1 MMLSYP
7 LSPYIDA
14 LDRSVSIA
22 LLASGGVDSAVACA
36 LLVRAGFRPKLF
48 YINIGM
54 KDEGFTD
61 CTREEDLEMVALIAR
76 KYALEYEEVDLNEAY
91 WERVVSYTI
100 DSVKRG
106 LTPNPDVMCN
116 RFIKFGVFE
125 ERYGHAFDYIA
136 SGHYA
141 STVVRNGKVYLG
153 TAPDPV
159 KDQTDFL
166 AQINLKQISKILFPI
181 GTLDKSQVRAIA
193 EEEHLPNAHRKDSQ
207 GICFLG
213 KINYNDFLEKY
224 LGKKKGDIIDFET
237 GNKIGEHDGFW
248 FHTIGQRKGLGL
260 SGGPWF
266 VVRKDCPANILYVSR
281 GYDPETQYGYEIWC
295 RDFHFITENPFT
307 AGCPN
312 PLPVALKVRHT
323 PEFLR
328 ATLEKEGDVYHIVS
342 EQRIQGIAPGQF
354 AVVYDPDCTICLG
367 SGRIEEGR

>member
-76 KYALEYEEVDLNEAY
+76 KYGLEYEEVDLNEAY

-125 ERYGHAFDYIA
+125 ERYGYAFDYIA

-224 LGKKKGDIIDFET
+224 LGKKKGDIIEFET

-328 ATLEKEGDVYHIVS
+328 ATLAKEGEVYHIVS

>member
-1 MMLSYP
+1 MMSSYP

-76 KYALEYEEVDLNEAY
+76 KYGLEYEEVDLNEAY

-224 LGKKKGDIIDFET
+224 LGKKKGDIIEFET

-328 ATLEKEGDVYHIVS
+328 ATLAKEGEVYHIVS

>member
-1 MMLSYP
+1 MLSYP

-76 KYALEYEEVDLNEAY
+76 KYGLDYEEVDLNEAY

-125 ERYGHAFDYIA
+125 EQYGHAFDYIA

-224 LGKKKGDIIDFET
+224 LGKKKGDIIEFET

-328 ATLEKEGDVYHIVS
+328 ATLEKEGEVYHIVS

>member
-1 MMLSYP
+1 MMSSYP

-76 KYALEYEEVDLNEAY
+76 KYGLEYEEVDLNEAY

-106 LTPNPDVMCN
+106 FTPNPDVMCN

-224 LGKKKGDIIDFET
+224 LGKKKGDIIEFET

-281 GYDPETQYGYEIWC
+281 GYDPDTQYGYEIWC

-328 ATLEKEGDVYHIVS
+328 ATLAKEGEVYHIVS

>member
-224 LGKKKGDIIDFET
+224 LGKKKGDIIEFET

-328 ATLEKEGDVYHIVS
+328 ATLEKEGEVYHIVS

>member
-1 MMLSYP
+1 MMSSYP

-76 KYALEYEEVDLNEAY
+76 KYGLEYEEVDLNEAY

-224 LGKKKGDIIDFET
+224 LGKKKGDIIEFET

-312 PLPVALKVRHT
+312 PLPVVLKVRHT

-328 ATLEKEGDVYHIVS
+328 ATLEKEGEVYHIVS

>member
-76 KYALEYEEVDLNEAY
+76 KYGLEYEEVDLNEAY

-125 ERYGHAFDYIA
+125 ERFGYAFDYIA

-224 LGKKKGDIIDFET
+224 LGKKKGDIIEFET

-281 GYDPETQYGYEIWC
+281 GYDPETQYGYEVWC

-323 PEFLR
+323 PEFFR
-328 ATLEKEGDVYHIVS
+328 ATLAKEGDVYHIVS